1 MKVLLLITAIL
12 AVTAGF
18 PVSEDQEREERS
30 ASGSNESPS
39 PFYGPRFQYPFGPYP
54 PFLYPGYPWFRFF
67 YPPFPIPLSVPTTL
81 PPNEQ

>member
-1 MKVLLLITAIL
+1 KMKVLLLITAIL
-12 AVTAGF
+12 ALTAGF
-18 PVSEDQEREERS
+18 PVSIHFYIPD
-30 ASGSNESPS
+30 GSNESPS